1 VYYYEQSALIKCLRS
16 RNFHLHP
23 THSHTHSTTTTT
35 LPHSLD
41 SCEQQQDHTCHSHT
55 CTTARV
61 RILPCSEFNCNKICA
76 TVVERSSDE
85 HTVPSTLY
93 STCTCNA
100 VVEDSD
106 YHTHSLTHSTC
117 AKFIFHAVGKWN
129 KLSILL
135 HVVSVY
141 SLLTQSEIDTL
152 PSEFRIRRGRCGGV
166 V

>member
-1 VYYYEQSALIKCLRS
+1 MYYYEQSALIKCLRS

-41 SCEQQQDHTCHSHT
+41 SYEQQQDHTCHSH
-55 CTTARV
+55 TTARV
-61 RILPCSEFNCNKICA
+61 RILPCSEFNCNKICV

-85 HTVPSTLY
+85 HTVPSALY

-152 PSEFRIRRGRCGGV
+152 PSEFKIRRGRCGGV